1 MEALTVPE
9 YVEQPVELRH
19 ALLQRLGEQCHL
31 HKDNTN
37 CLIRNHSGA
46 FFGEPPVGDE
56 VVGVPEGLVV
66 VPQAGV
72 QERHHVDRPQSL
84 VPHSVR
90 ELEMVESR
98 RVIDAPL
105 EEEVLLRGLHLHDER
120 PVVPVHADQIQHR
133 LLPVGDIPP
142 LLPVGVLLDV
152 LDPRLRRQ
160 DLVQHPD

>member
-1 MEALTVPE
+1 M
-9 YVEQPVELRH
+9 
-19 ALLQRLGEQCHL
+19 
-31 HKDNTN
+31 
-37 CLIRNHSGA
+37 
-46 FFGEPPVGDE
+46 
-56 VVGVPEGLVV
+56 
-66 VPQAGV
+66 PQAVV
-72 QERHHVDRPQSL
+72 QERHHVDRPQPL
-84 VPHSVR
+84 VPHPVR

-98 RVIDAPL
+98 RVVDAPL

-160 DLVQHPD
+160 DLVQHPDEDVLVVPVREHCLESHIAPQIHERSESLSLFIEIHSSNFK